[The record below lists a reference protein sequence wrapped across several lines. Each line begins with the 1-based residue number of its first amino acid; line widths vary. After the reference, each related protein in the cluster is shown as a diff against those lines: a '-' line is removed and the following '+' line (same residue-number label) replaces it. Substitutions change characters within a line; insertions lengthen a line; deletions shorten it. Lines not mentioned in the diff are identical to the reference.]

1 MILRRSLGVI
11 LVVLGTV
18 FLIMAIDEG
27 VLNGITVVILVIMYI
42 PAILLLNYDTKGA
55 IEKREA
61 QKKTASE
68 KSNKD
73 IFSTGD

>member
-1 MILRRSLGVI
+1 MILRRSLAVI
-11 LVVLGTV
+11 LIILGTI

-27 VLNGITVVILVIMYI
+27 VFNGITVVILAIMYI
-42 PAILLLNYDTKGA
+42 PAILLLNYDTKA
-55 IEKREA
+55 SVEKREA
-61 QKKTASE
+61 QKKAADE